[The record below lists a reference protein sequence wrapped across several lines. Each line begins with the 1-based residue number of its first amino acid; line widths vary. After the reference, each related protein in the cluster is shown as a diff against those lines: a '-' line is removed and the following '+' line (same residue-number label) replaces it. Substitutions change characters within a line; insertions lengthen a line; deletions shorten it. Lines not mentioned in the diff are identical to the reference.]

1 MSDGEGP
8 KRPGRR
14 DQDGNRAGA
23 AAPRSAA
30 APKSAGAQK
39 STGAAARRRVTHQA
53 FRRAHAA
60 VALAWV
66 AVTAGLAVA
75 ARLIDP
81 GALPSVVALGT
92 ASGILAHLGLL
103 PGTLLSRRQVSDENL
118 LASPEK
124 ADSGG
129 DDGMVGWLAGAL
141 IRVFGTVA
149 IFGLARYLM
158 ADADRDGWI
167 LGTVLGFYAGLT
179 ALEVW
184 VLARVLPTADG
195 PGVDSSPADPAD

>member
-1 MSDGEGP
+1 MTGRDG
-8 KRPGRR
+8 PGRR
-14 DQDGNRAGA
+14 RRRDDGGA
-23 AAPRSAA
+23 P
-30 APKSAGAQK
+30 
-39 STGAAARRRVTHQA
+39 TGADRPTGATGREPAVAFTRRHVAHRA

-60 VALAWV
+60 VAFAWV
-66 AVTAGLAVA
+66 AATAGLAIA

-81 GALPSVVALGT
+81 GILLPVVLLGS

-103 PGTLLSRRQVSDENL
+103 PGTLLSRRH
-118 LASPEK
+118 LAETSRHGSPET
-124 ADSGG
+124 ADAGV

-149 IFGLARYLM
+149 IFGLARYHM
-158 ADADRDGWI
+158 PHADRDIWI

-184 VLARVLPTADG
+184 VLARILPTADDPSFDSP
-195 PGVDSSPADPAD
+195 PGDVPD